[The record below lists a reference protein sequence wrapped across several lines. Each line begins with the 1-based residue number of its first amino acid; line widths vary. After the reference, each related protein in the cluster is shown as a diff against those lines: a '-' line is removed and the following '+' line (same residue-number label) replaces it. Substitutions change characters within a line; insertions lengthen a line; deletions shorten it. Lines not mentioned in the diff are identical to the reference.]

1 MPKQRGRIK
10 GTRDALGQLPPQD
23 LEAEKAV
30 LGCVILDRNVLDGLD
45 LAPGDFYTTAGGKL
59 FEHLGNLPGTGPVDA
74 VLLLDWLKG
83 AGDLEAIGG
92 AAFLAECSQS
102 VPYAHHAA
110 YYAKLIRQA
119 AIRRRIILRLCSGLR
134 DAYDDTHDSDALAH
148 GIIADLDSAA
158 VGTSDTA
165 RFAEML
171 TSADLAKADFRQH
184 FLIPRIL
191 VAGQPGVIGGRTK
204 ALKTT
209 IAVDLVLSLGSGT
222 PFLGHFD
229 TDRVNVGFWSGE
241 SGDATIQ
248 NTARR
253 IAKAKD
259 VDLADCSV
267 HWSFDVPQLSRP
279 DHIGRLIHIIQQKT
293 LEVIVIDPLYLALL
307 SPESSTRTGDL
318 FAMGQALQPI
328 AEIARK
334 TDCTP
339 ILLHHFRKNTQAD
352 EVEPAALE
360 ELSQSGVAEFV
371 RQWILLQRKVPY
383 THDGNHQLYMRAG
396 GSAGH
401 AGFWGLDISEG
412 TYDDP
417 IMERHWDVQV
427 EPISDLRAETERSR
441 AEKSAARNTARDEKR
456 DTECRERVA
465 DALQKSN
472 RFETVVSLRPLTG
485 MGPTKIERGLHLLQS
500 DSRLEIVD
508 RQNRNRTTFHTYKL
522 L

>member
-1 MPKQRGRIK
+1 MPRRSRTKVTQDTLDR
-10 GTRDALGQLPPQD
+10 LPPQN

-30 LGCVILDRNVLDGLD
+30 LGSIILDRNVLDGLD
-45 LAPGDFYTTAGGKL
+45 LAPEDFYTTAGGKL
-59 FEHLGNLPGTGPVDA
+59 FEHLGNLPGTGRIDA
-74 VLLLDWLKG
+74 VLLTDWLKG
-83 AGDLEAIGG
+83 AGDLQAIGG
-92 AAFLAECSQS
+92 PAFIAQCSQE
-102 VPYAHHAA
+102 VPYSHHAA
-110 YYAKLIRQA
+110 FYAKIVKQA
-119 AIRRRIILRLCSGLR
+119 AIRRRIILRLCTGLQEAYN
-134 DAYDDTHDSDALAH
+134 DAHESDSLAH
-148 GIIADLDSAA
+148 GIIADLESAA
-158 VGTSDTA
+158 VGTSDAA
-165 RFAEML
+165 RFAEMI
-171 TSADLAKADFRQH
+171 TSADLDKADFRQH
-184 FLIPRIL
+184 FLIPKIL

-222 PFLGHFD
+222 KFLDHFD
-229 TDRVNVGFWSGE
+229 ADRVNVGFWSGE

-248 NTARR
+248 HTARR
-253 IAKAKD
+253 IAKTKG
-259 VDLADCSV
+259 VNLADCSI
-267 HWSFDVPQLSRP
+267 HWSFDVPQLSRN

-293 LEVIVIDPLYLALL
+293 LEVVVIDPLYLSLL
-307 SPESSTRTGDL
+307 NPESSTRTGDL

-334 TDCTP
+334 TGCTP

-352 EVEPAALE
+352 ETEPATLE

-401 AGFWGLDISEG
+401 AGFWDLDISEG
-412 TYDDP
+412 DP
-417 IMERHWDVQV
+417 ILERHWTVSV

-441 AEKSAARNTARDEKR
+441 AEKTATRNAARDEKR
-456 DTECRERVA
+456 DAECRKKVA

-472 RFETVVSLRPLTG
+472 SLETVASLRPLTG

-500 DSRLEIVD
+500 DSMLEIIED
-508 RQNRNRTTFHTYKL
+508 KHRNGTPFSRYKL